1 MVSIRNRQT
10 TRGHGLAL
18 VAVPA
23 QAPSQARAF
32 GTKRAVLTHFGSVGL
47 LLTRGMVVD
56 VERHDGS
63 DMQVVRYR
71 TSAGAI
77 FHVALPVDMAV
88 VSGEVLIAR
97 SLTLPDG
104 AVQPLM
110 VRVADRP
117 DWVVI
122 GDIDRIIDG
131 YTAGSRWFVRW
142 SAGAGSALAM
152 LALCGVAAPLA
163 ATVAAASLA
172 GAWGMRQRDRRDRAR
187 IGRWLN
193 R

>member
-1 MVSIRNRQT
+1 MASIRNRQT
-10 TRGHGLAL
+10 SKGHGLAL

-23 QAPSQARAF
+23 QPPSQAQAF
-32 GTKRAVLTHFGSVGL
+32 SAKRAILTHFGSVGL
-47 LLTRGMVVD
+47 LLTRGAVAD
-56 VERHDGS
+56 VEWHGAS
-63 DMQVVRYR
+63 DTQTVRYR
-71 TSAGAI
+71 TSAGAE
-77 FHVALPVDMAV
+77 FHVRLPIGIAV
-88 VSGEVLIAR
+88 ASGEVLVVR

-122 GDIDRIIDG
+122 GDIDQIMDG
-131 YTAGSRWFVRW
+131 YAAGARRFVRW

-152 LALCGVAAPLA
+152 LALCGVAPPLA
-163 ATVAAASLA
+163 ATAAAASLA
-172 GAWGMRQRDRRDRAR
+172 GAWGMRRRDRRDRVR
-187 IGRWLN
+187 LGRWLN